1 MDSLVTIAQTLLV
14 AIDLVYLT
22 MVILFALL
30 AVVGAFVSLVLTGS
44 ALDLPA
50 LIGLLMLT
58 GIVVT
63 NAIVRLDLV

>member
-1 MDSLVTIAQTLLV
+1 MLV

-30 AVVGAFVSLVLTGS
+30 AVVGAFVSLVLTGNV
-44 ALDLPA
+44 LDLPA

-63 NAIVRLDLV
+63 NAIVLLDLV

>member
-1 MDSLVTIAQTLLV
+1 MLV

-22 MVILFALL
+22 MVIFLALL
-30 AVVGAFVSLVLTGS
+30 AVVGAFVSLVLTGN

-63 NAIVRLDLV
+63 NAIVLLALV

>member
-1 MDSLVTIAQTLLV
+1 MLV